1 MNDKL
6 SSEAQDF
13 LSLATSE
20 GDILPSDAD
29 RKRVRKGVAV
39 ALAATSAA
47 GVAAS
52 AGSASAAASGAALAT
67 GGLGLKALMVVG
79 LVTVAGA
86 GALSLSGPD
95 EADARPTS
103 SPTRPAQTAETEPS
117 SPNAPALPVAEPT
130 MESVAVPIPS
140 LRTPEAA
147 TATEALTP
155 TPATVPNPNTRAR
168 RSPARVVPPVPQ
180 DEAPSA
186 MSLSDELGLL
196 RNAQRARVQ
205 GNFDEALRQLDEHSR
220 RFPAGRLAAERD
232 GTRVFVLCDAD
243 RSAEATSAQR
253 AFLRDH
259 ATSPLVHRVRSGC
272 D

>member
-20 GDILPSDAD
+20 GDISPSDAD

-86 GALSLSGPD
+86 GALSFTGPD
-95 EADARPTS
+95 EADARTS
-103 SPTRPAQTAETEPS
+103 SSATRRAQRAEAAEPS
-117 SPNAPALPVAEPT
+117 PPSAPALPVAEPT
-130 MESVAVPIPS
+130 VESVPVPSPTDV
-140 LRTPEAA
+140 TPIA
-147 TATEALTP
+147 EALTP
-155 TPATVPNPNTRAR
+155 TPATVPRPSASTR
-168 RSPARVVPPVPQ
+168 RSPPQVAPPVAL

-196 RNAQRARVQ
+196 RAAQRARVQ
-205 GNFDEALRQLDEHSR
+205 GNFDEALRQLAEHNR

-232 GTRVFVLCDAD
+232 GTRVFVLCDAA
-243 RSAEATSAQR
+243 RAAEATSAQR

-259 ATSPLVHRVRSGC
+259 ASSPLAHRVRSGC